1 MTAES
6 DHDYRKIDAL
16 IHSRLRLAILTVLIN
31 VEEAEFSF
39 LRDKVNATD
48 GNLSA
53 NLRRLEDSDIIRTTK
68 TYSGRRPVTY
78 YRITDAGRKAF
89 TRYVEHLEQLLDR

>member
-6 DHDYRKIDAL
+6 DYDYRKIDAL
-16 IHSRLRLAILTVLIN
+16 IHSRLRLAILTVLMN

-53 NLRRLEDSDIIRTTK
+53 NLRRLEDSGIIQITK
-68 TYSGRRPVTY
+68 TYSGRRPITY
-78 YRITDAGRKAF
+78 YRITDAGRKSF